1 MLMGEALM
9 ASHWVLCAGPL
20 VIKAIGERNV
30 HCAHL
35 AARLPD
41 ESSRDALI
49 FSFLA
54 TLTPLQKPTCPQ
66 LISMT
71 HNGQTSVRAA
81 AVPQEN
87 MLKTLQWDQA
97 ILGLFCQLQNFRF
110 ITAAVQASM

>member
-1 MLMGEALM
+1 M
-9 ASHWVLCAGPL
+9 ASDRVLCAGPL
-20 VIKAIGERNV
+20 VIKAIGEWNV

-35 AARLPD
+35 AARLYWISLA
-41 ESSRDALI
+41 EMRLI